1 MGYKIV
7 SNDGNG
13 HIVGKSIFSYSY
25 SEEVTPLEPSVNTGG
40 TGQVNFSARAIS
52 GTDAGTNH
60 HNSKL
65 MINNKVFL
73 QDDANGQVGF
83 TVKKVS
89 VANDIVSVT
98 GDTLQARLNVEKTAA
113 PHGGTNATVLSAI
126 LYYCSLVDIVPVI
139 TPTLQA
145 KLAAISVNYIG
156 WIGNVWDH
164 LKMLCS
170 VTSSDVTKFAGIE
183 MYIDGDTLHFREAM
197 INSYDLSRNTVSESV
212 AVDTFDSSKNI
223 DVYNYNTTY
232 GTDKVIYEESNY
244 AEKTPAANK
253 FKSSID
259 DPMQVEAGETVTKIF
274 KMDATLE
281 TINQPVCVSTI
292 GDIVYPNPYTGKT
305 GEYVIVGTD
314 NLPIMPSQWVALGG
328 KLQVALTGIP
338 GEVEVTI
345 TAPPVSQIE
354 LAAGGT
360 GLAPY
365 KVGVESS
372 GGEDYPAFWLTGT
385 GVFFKKQKESF
396 ITGASSETTSRD
408 SATTIDN
415 PFVIN
420 KTISSSRGVAAAQ
433 AACGPKITIN
443 RAVSQTLGYGDTL
456 GTVHSVHKNKY
467 RTVSA
472 SYSAGDTQLTQL
484 AIASIEDFND
494 LWTGKTFADFI
505 DFILDPVTQPDQT
518 LKFNEFTV
526 IPLGSA
532 D

>member
-1 MGYKIV
+1 MGFRIT

-25 SEEVTPLEPSVNTGG
+25 SEEVTPLEPSANSGG
-40 TGQVNFSARAIS
+40 TGQVSFSARAIS
-52 GTDAGTNH
+52 GTDVGTNH

-65 MINNKVFL
+65 MINNNITL
-73 QDDANGQVGF
+73 LDDDNGEVGF
-83 TVKKVS
+83 KVKKVS

-98 GDTLQARLNVEKTAA
+98 GDTIQARLNVEKTAA
-113 PHGGTNATVLSAI
+113 PHGGSNATVLSAI

-139 TPTLQA
+139 TPALKT
-145 KLAAISVNYIG
+145 KLALIPVNYIG
-156 WIGNVWDH
+156 WVGNVWDH

-170 VTSSDVTKFAGIE
+170 VTSADTTKFSGIE
-183 MYIDGDTLHFREAM
+183 MYIDGSTLHFRGAM
-197 INSYDLSRNTVSESV
+197 ENPYNLTRDTVSESV

-223 DVYNYNTTY
+223 DVYNYNTVY
-232 GTDKVIYEESNY
+232 GVDKVLYEESNY

-292 GDIVYPNPYTGKT
+292 SNIVYPNPYTGKT
-305 GEYVIVGTD
+305 GEYVVVGTD
-314 NLPIMPSQWVALGG
+314 NLPILPAQWTGLGG
-328 KLQVALTGIP
+328 SLTVKLTTVP

-345 TAPPVSQIE
+345 TAPPVSEIE

-365 KVGVESS
+365 KIGVESS
-372 GGEDYPAFWLTGT
+372 GDEEYPAFWITGT
-385 GVFFKKQKESF
+385 GVFFNKQKETF

-420 KTISSSRGVAAAQ
+420 KSISSSRGVAAAQ
-433 AACGPKITIN
+433 VACGPK
-443 RAVSQTLGYGDTL
+443 VSISRTVTKALGYGDTL
-456 GTVHSVHKNKY
+456 GTVQSIHKNKY

-472 SYSAGDTQLTQL
+472 NYSAGDIQLTQV
-484 AIASIEDFND
+484 AGASIQDFND
-494 LWTGKTFADFI
+494 VWTDKTFADFV
-505 DFILDPVTQPDQT
+505 DFTLDPATQPDQT

-532 D
+532 N